1 MVEPELRPWL
11 ITQVYGP
18 RRQRTR
24 DLVVQSVNALVAE
37 QQRVSLAAVAARS
50 KLLDPT
56 GRGISVS
63 AILTNPEAR
72 AYYEQHRSWVRHRDG
87 GRAAPVRS
95 EEERNLREIQAGRDL
110 ARVRT
115 RYRRWSKAA
124 LVERLIAVE
133 QAYAGERET
142 WLAAQD
148 ELLISQLRAEAA
160 EARLQTTQARGAP
173 RDQTGDAGGD

>member
-1 MVEPELRPWL
+1 MVAPELRPWL
-11 ITQVYGP
+11 VAHVYGP

-37 QQRVSLAAVAARS
+37 QQRVSLAAIAARS

-72 AYYEQHRSWVRHRDG
+72 AYYEQHRSWVRQRDG
-87 GRAAPVRS
+87 GHADPVRS
-95 EEERNLREIQAGRDL
+95 EGEWNLREIQVGRDL

-115 RYRRWSKAA
+115 RYRRWNKAA

-133 QAYAGERET
+133 QAYARERET

-148 ELLISQLRAEAA
+148 ELLVSQLRAEAA
-160 EARLQTTQARGAP
+160 EAQLHADAAGVKP
-173 RDQTGDAGGD
+173 RDRVGPASGH